1 MTNAT
6 SDFEQQ
12 FTFEGESPT
21 LIEGFPGLG
30 LVASIAIDQ
39 ITKQLDLDYYGQI
52 RCASLPPVASYSDG
66 HIQDLVRVYAGTA
79 PPVLTL
85 QSDLAIP
92 PNAIDS
98 VSTCVLSDIADEIN
112 RAIFLAGAPARNEDE
127 RGDVVGVA
135 TNSQIEKDLRA
146 ANIDIAEGAGL
157 IGGITG
163 SLVNDC
169 YLNDIP
175 AAVLIV
181 NAHPSLPDP
190 AAAQSVIE
198 TALEPLVDFDI
209 DTTELKEQADNIQ
222 RQLQQIAEQYQKTAQ
237 EQETQAVPASP
248 SMYQ

>member
-1 MTNAT
+1 MAQST
-6 SDFEQQ
+6 SDFEEE

-39 ITKQLDLDYYGQI
+39 ITTQLDLEYYGQI
-52 RCASLPPVASYSDG
+52 RCTSLPPVASYSNG
-66 HIQDLVRVYAGTA
+66 QIQDLVRVYAGTS

-92 PNAIDS
+92 ADAIDD
-98 VSTCVLSDIADEIN
+98 VSTCVLTDLADEFD
-112 RAIFLAGAPARNEDE
+112 RAIFLAGAPARNDEE
-127 RGDVVGVA
+127 RGNVVGVA
-135 TNSQIEKDLRA
+135 TSPAIENDLRE
-146 ANIDIAEGAGL
+146 ANIEIADGAGL

-163 SLVNDC
+163 SLVNEC
-169 YLNDIP
+169 YLNNIP

-209 DTTELKEQADNIQ
+209 DTTELQEQADNIQ
-222 RQLQQIAEQYQKTAQ
+222 QQLQQIAQQYQQTAQ
-237 EQETQAVPASP
+237 EQEAPAVPSSP

>member
-1 MTNAT
+1 MDNAT
-6 SDFEQQ
+6 SGFEEQ

-39 ITKQLDLDYYGQI
+39 ITKQLELEYYGQLQ
-52 RCASLPPVASYSDG
+52 CGSLPPVASYSDG
-66 HIQDLVRVYAGTA
+66 RVQDLVRVYAGTS

-85 QSDLAIP
+85 HSDLAIP
-92 PNAIDS
+92 PGAIDD
-98 VSTCVLSDIADEIN
+98 VSNCVLSDLADEIN
-112 RAIFLAGAPARNEDE
+112 RAIFLAGAPARNENE
-127 RGDVVGVA
+127 RGNVVGVA
-135 TNSQIEKDLRA
+135 TTSQIEEDLRA
-146 ANIDIAEGAGL
+146 ANIEIADGAGL

-169 YLNDIP
+169 YLKDIP

-190 AAAQSVIE
+190 SAAQSVIE

-209 DTTELKEQADNIQ
+209 DTTELQEQADNIQ
-222 RQLQQIAEQYQKTAQ
+222 QQLQQIAEQYQQTAQ
-237 EQETQAVPASP
+237 EQETQAVPTSP